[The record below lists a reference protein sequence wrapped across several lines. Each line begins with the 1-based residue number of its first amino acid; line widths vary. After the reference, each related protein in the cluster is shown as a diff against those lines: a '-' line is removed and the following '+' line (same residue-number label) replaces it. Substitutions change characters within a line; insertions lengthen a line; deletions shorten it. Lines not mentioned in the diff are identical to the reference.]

1 MNNRVLVTRR
11 IYPEALALLEA
22 AARVDYHD
30 TAEGLSAAELEAAVA
45 DKHAIVCQLT
55 DRIDAAVIDAG
66 ADLKVIAN
74 VAVGYDN
81 IDLAAASARGIV
93 VTNTPGVLT
102 ETTADLAFALML
114 AAGRRIVEAD
124 RFLRAGRWRRWQI
137 DLLCG
142 HDVHQKTLGILG
154 FGRIG
159 RAVARRARGF
169 GMRMLYHSPAPVAA
183 RVEREHGVEY
193 ADRESLFRRAD
204 YLSIHVPLN
213 EHTRHLVGANELE
226 LMKPTAVLVNTS
238 RGPVVDEAAL
248 ARALASRRIAAAGL
262 DVFEAEP
269 EVSPKLI
276 GLDNVV
282 LVPHIGSASIE
293 TRTRMC
299 TMAAE
304 NAIAVLQG
312 ERPPNPVD
320 RE

>member
-1 MNNRVLVTRR
+1 MSNRILVTRH

-22 AARVDYHD
+22 EAVVEYHD
-30 TAEGLSAAELEAAVA
+30 SAGGLSAAELEAAVA
-45 DKHAIVCQLT
+45 DKHAIVCHLT
-55 DRIDAAVIDAG
+55 DRIDASVMDAG

-74 VAVGYDN
+74 VAVGFDN
-81 IDLAAASARGIV
+81 IDLAAAAARGIA

-102 ETTADLAFALML
+102 ETTADLAFGLML

-169 GMRMLYHSPAPVAA
+169 GMRVLYHSPAPVAA

-269 EVSPKLI
+269 EVSPELI

-293 TRTRMC
+293 TRTRRC

-304 NAIAVLQG
+304 NAIAVLRG
-312 ERPPNPVD
+312 ERPPIPVD